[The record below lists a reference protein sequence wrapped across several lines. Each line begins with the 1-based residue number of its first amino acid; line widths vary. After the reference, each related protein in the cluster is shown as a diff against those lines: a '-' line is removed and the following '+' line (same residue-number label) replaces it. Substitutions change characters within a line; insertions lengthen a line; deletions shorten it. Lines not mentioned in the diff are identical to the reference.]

1 MDTENNF
8 PRRPEATNKMD
19 KKKKAHEN
27 LYADGVREVFI

>member
-1 MDTENNF
+1 METENNF
-8 PRRPEATNKMD
+8 PTQIKANHKMD